1 MQICLSSMVKMNI
14 SYSFLLSIAKYNMS
28 LSILIWKIKMTLNL
42 MLKEEQYQTTI
53 YLNDRPYDVFDT
65 GEGQCSI
72 IIVNNIGSHIEQLT
86 KARVKNRVIL
96 VDITKMLEKY
106 IDKKE
111 VISQLLANDLHLLF
125 DVFWLEDVQ
134 IKSEVKHVDM
144 TAVFDVVALRK
155 YSRSL
160 LKSNF

>member
-1 MQICLSSMVKMNI
+1 MNI

>member
-1 MQICLSSMVKMNI
+1 
-14 SYSFLLSIAKYNMS
+14 
-28 LSILIWKIKMTLNL
+28 MTLNL